1 MHGDFRRRFTSIKV
15 TKLKVW
21 IYFLINILS
30 IGPISLNKA
39 GILGISWIG
48 CLCLPNLLATN
59 MK

>member
-1 MHGDFRRRFTSIKV
+1 MHGDFRKRFTSIKV

-48 CLCLPNLLATN
+48 WTP
-59 MK
+59 MPS